1 MPTSSMALQQRMCV
15 AEVYPEKGCSLFCY
29 YSRDP
34 SLILEEKQAFLS
46 PS

>member
-1 MPTSSMALQQRMCV
+1 MPTFSMALQQRMCV